1 MQYIQAVIKV
11 IAMLNLLIGAVEMP
25 GNGPEKQAK
34 VFEALNQ
41 LLPDE
46 IKVLNQ
52 KVDVNKVLP
61 VVINLIVWALTT
73 SGFLN
78 TSSK

>member
-25 GNGPEKQAK
+25 GNGAEKQAK

>member
-25 GNGPEKQAK
+25 GNGTEKQAK

>member
-1 MQYIQAVIKV
+1 MQYIQAVLKI
-11 IAMLNLLIGAVEMP
+11 IAVLNLLIGAVEMP
-25 GNGPEKQAK
+25 GNGAEKQAK

-46 IKVLNQ
+46 VKIVGQ

-61 VVINLIVWALTT
+61 VVINLIVWALSA

>member
-1 MQYIQAVIKV
+1 MQYIQAVLKIV
-11 IAMLNLLIGAVEMP
+11 ALINLLVGAVEMP
-25 GNGPEKQAK
+25 GNGAEKQAK

-46 IKVLNQ
+46 VKVLNQ

-61 VVINLIVWALTT
+61 VVINLVVWALST

-78 TSSK
+78 SSSK

>member
-1 MQYIQAVIKV
+1 MQYIQAALKI
-11 IAMLNLLIGAVEMP
+11 IALINLLVGAVEMP

-46 IKVLNQ
+46 VKILNQ

-61 VVINLIVWALTT
+61 VVINLVVWALTT

-78 TSSK
+78 SSGK

>member
-1 MQYIQAVIKV
+1 
-11 IAMLNLLIGAVEMP
+11 MP

>member
-1 MQYIQAVIKV
+1 MQYIQAVLKI
-11 IAMLNLLIGAVEMP
+11 IALINLLVGAVEMP
-25 GNGPEKQAK
+25 GNGAEKQAK

-46 IKVLNQ
+46 VKVLNQ

-61 VVINLIVWALTT
+61 VVINLVVWALTT

-78 TSSK
+78 SSSK

>member
-25 GNGPEKQAK
+25 GNGAEKQAK

-61 VVINLIVWALTT
+61 IVINLIVWALTT